1 MNLFPKKK
9 KKKFKMVLCQRLQK
23 YIPISLKNGKCMY
36 QHKGPLC
43 EGCKENHSFTLKR
56 TCELLAN
63 ECLEGGK
70 KASST
75 MLSKGSGFLPIQS
88 ELKQGEVGLAL
99 SLSQSLPKPSRKL
112 SL

>member
-70 KASST
+70 RLLPQCCLKVRVSCPYKAS
-75 MLSKGSGFLPIQS
+75 
-88 ELKQGEVGLAL
+88 
-99 SLSQSLPKPSRKL
+99 
-112 SL
+112 